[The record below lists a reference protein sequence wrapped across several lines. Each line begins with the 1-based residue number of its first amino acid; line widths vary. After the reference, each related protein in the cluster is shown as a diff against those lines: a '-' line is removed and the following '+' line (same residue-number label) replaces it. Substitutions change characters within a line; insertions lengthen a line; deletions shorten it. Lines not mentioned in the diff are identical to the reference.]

1 MGRNI
6 SIPSGPDEIET
17 TCEGATKKNIC
28 PDCANE
34 GYTFRDITTYM
45 CDGEQC
51 DCKGGVLK
59 FSKESIARYKK
70 DGRKEETVCVACD
83 EANKRPRK

>member
-6 SIPSGPDEIET
+6 SILSGPDEIET

-59 FSKESIARYKK
+59 FSKESIARYKY
-70 DGRKEETVCVACD
+70 EEARIKASAQIVRTRVTHT
-83 EANKRPRK
+83 EM